1 MRGRA
6 IRRGSVRG
14 FLLTAAV
21 CLALAASAG
30 TAQALT
36 KLAAQAPPAALLA
49 EVTNPVPDV
58 TGLSPA
64 QATVGDLDFGIT
76 VIGSGFVQGSTVL
89 WNGQNR
95 DTGFVSS
102 TMLTASIRASDV
114 AVAGTAY
121 VSVSSPAPGG
131 GQSPTAR
138 VFTIN
143 NPAPVMGAIDPATVW
158 AGGEAFTLV
167 VAGTSFTTTSV
178 VQVAGIDAA
187 TTYVS
192 PQRLEVLVSPDAIDH
207 ATHLSVRVFTPV
219 PGGGLSSPA
228 FLVVEDDAVPPV
240 TTAEGL
246 DGLWHRATVTFD
258 LVATD
263 VGRGVEKTF
272 YRIGKTGTYS
282 VGTRVRVP
290 APKDH
295 SNDGIH
301 LVQFFS
307 IDSVLNWEA
316 PPKEVQVGIDTRPP
330 STTIAAATVKK
341 GGSLTPKY
349 LVYDALS
356 PRARD
361 ALLQVSNARG
371 KVVQRCVLGRPS
383 TRAWH
388 TVSGCTVDLPRGS
401 YKMRVLAHD
410 LAGNAQSSTKSG
422 VLTVK

>member
-1 MRGRA
+1 MGRA
-6 IRRGSVRG
+6 VRRGSARIF
-14 FLLTAAV
+14 FLTVAV
-21 CLALAASAG
+21 CLALAA
-30 TAQALT
+30 TAAASQARPLDSG
-36 KLAAQAPPAALLA
+36 AASPADLLA
-49 EVTNPVPDV
+49 EITNPVPEV

-76 VIGSGFVQGSTVL
+76 VIGSGFVQGATVL

-95 DTGFVSS
+95 DTGFISS
-102 TMLTASIRASDV
+102 TMLTASVRAADV
-114 AVAGTAY
+114 AAAGTAF
-121 VSVSSPAPGG
+121 VSVSNPAPGG

-143 NPAPVMGAIDPATVW
+143 NPAPVLAAIDPASVW
-158 AGGEAFTLV
+158 AGDEAFTLV
-167 VAGTSFTTTSV
+167 VSGADFTTTSV
-178 VQVAGIDAA
+178 VQVAGIDVA

-192 PQRLEVLVSPDAIDH
+192 PERLEVLVPAAAVAH
-207 ATHLSVRVFTPV
+207 AAHLSVRVFTPV
-219 PGGGLSSPA
+219 PGGGLSSPV

-240 TTAEGL
+240 TTVEGL
-246 DGLWHRATVTFD
+246 DGLWHRTAVTFD

-272 YRIGKTGTYS
+272 YRIGTTVQYS
-282 VGTRVRVP
+282 IGTRVRVP

-301 LVQFFS
+301 VVQFFS
-307 IDSVLNWEA
+307 IDGVLNWEA
-316 PPKEVQVGIDTRPP
+316 PPKEVQVAIDTRPP
-330 STTIAAATVKK
+330 TTSIAAATVKK

-349 LVYDALS
+349 LVSDALS

-361 ALLQVSNARG
+361 ALLQIITVSG
-371 KVVQRCVLGRPS
+371 KVVHRHVLGRPS

-388 TVSGCTVDLPRGS
+388 TVSGCTVDLPRGT